1 MRIIG
6 IDLGTT
12 NSAAAWW
19 DGEEA
24 RIIPNDRG
32 FALTPSVVAFD
43 SDGEVLVGESARNQA
58 IVNAEN
64 TVQGVKRQM
73 GKRFTYEIA
82 GRQYEPEEIA
92 SYVLARIRRDA
103 ERFLGDTVRAAVIT
117 VPAHFTEAQRQ
128 ATIRAGELAGFEV
141 KRILNEPTAA
151 ALSHASRISG
161 NNRLLVYDL
170 GGGTFDATCLLQEG
184 RSFTVKS
191 TVGDNHLGGVD
202 FDDALLGQVLD
213 VFESES
219 GLAIRE
225 EPALVQ
231 QLRELV
237 ERAKIE
243 LSSRDHT
250 DVVLPFVGTGGKP
263 VHLKWEL
270 TREIL
275 REFIDEK
282 LKRTVKL
289 TLSAVREAGFGVS
302 GIDGLIVS
310 GGSSRIPLVHTY
322 LRRALGLSEVRML
335 NPDETVALGAA
346 VQAGMIERGEDTVR
360 VTDVTARALG
370 VETEGGKF
378 VPIVARNVA
387 IPVRENRLVTTV
399 SDGQRAVEIHV
410 LQGEKEYA
418 EENVS
423 LGRFLLSGIRS
434 APRGEARIEVGFAVD
449 EDGLVHVSARDVDTG
464 SEKRIDLQQREPGD
478 ELHAGYEGEYAD
490 LRSLKTRVQMYYDA
504 VRGSLESEFAS
515 EVEHFLKIADDV
527 LENGDSVGVGETR
540 VALEALADELSAW
553 LDAGEVRDAGA

>member
-1 MRIIG
+1 MKIIG

-32 FALTPSVVAFD
+32 YALTPSVVAFD
-43 SDGEVLVGESARNQA
+43 ENGEVLVGESARNQA
-58 IVNAEN
+58 IVNAEK
-64 TVQGVKRQM
+64 TVLGVKRQM
-73 GKRFTYEIA
+73 GQQFTYEIA
-82 GRQYEPEEIA
+82 DRRYEPEVIA
-92 SYVLARIRRDA
+92 SYIVARIRRDA
-103 ERFLGDTVRAAVIT
+103 ERYFGDTVRAAVIT

-128 ATIRAGELAGFEV
+128 ATIRAGELAGLEV

-151 ALSHASRISG
+151 ALSHASRLSG
-161 NNRLLVYDL
+161 RNRLLVYDL

-191 TVGDNHLGGVD
+191 TVGDNFLGGVD
-202 FDDALLGQVLD
+202 FDDVLLERVLD

-219 GLAIRE
+219 GLSLRD
-225 EPALVQ
+225 EPALIQ

-243 LSSRDHT
+243 LSSRERAE
-250 DVVLPFVGTGGKP
+250 VALPFVGTGGKP
-263 VHLKWEL
+263 VHLRWEL
-270 TREIL
+270 TREML
-275 REFIDEK
+275 REFIDER

-322 LRRALGLSEVRML
+322 LRRALGLSEVCML

-346 VQAGMIERGEDTVR
+346 VQAGMIERGQDTVR
-360 VTDVTARALG
+360 VTDVTSRALG

-378 VPIVARNVA
+378 VPIVARNIA
-387 IPVRENRLVTTV
+387 IPVREQRLVTTV
-399 SDGQRAVEIHV
+399 ADGQRAVEIHV
-410 LQGEKEYA
+410 LQGEKEFA
-418 EENVS
+418 ENNVS

-434 APRGEARIEVGFAVD
+434 APRGEARIEVGFSVD

-464 SEKRIDLQQREPGD
+464 VEHRVELQQRVSEDGLD
-478 ELHAGYEGEYAD
+478 EDGKHGA

-504 VRGSLESEFAS
+504 VRGSLDGDFAA
-515 EVEHFLKIADDV
+515 EVEHFLKLADDI
-527 LENGDSVGVGETR
+527 LEKTDADGAGEIQ